1 MPTLVVKNREGVETR
16 LDAQTGISLM
26 ENIRDLDAS
35 VDAICGGLCS
45 CATCHVFVSTEWTER
60 LPGRSP
66 EETMLLENSESFDAE
81 QYATLMRT
89 SNASLLVM
97 SIASSNVAIAR
108 VLRVKYRL
116 LRIALGLAL
125 IDLLALGLVLSPAL
139 F

>member
-1 MPTLVVKNREGVETR
+1 MPTLVVKNREGAETR

-45 CATCHVFVSTEWTER
+45 CATCHVFVSPEWGER

-66 EETMLLENSESFDAE
+66 EETGLLENSESFDPE
-81 QYATLMRT
+81 RSRLSCQI
-89 SNASLLVM
+89 LVTEDLDGL
-97 SIASSNVAIAR
+97 SVEVAPS
-108 VLRVKYRL
+108 
-116 LRIALGLAL
+116 
-125 IDLLALGLVLSPAL
+125 D